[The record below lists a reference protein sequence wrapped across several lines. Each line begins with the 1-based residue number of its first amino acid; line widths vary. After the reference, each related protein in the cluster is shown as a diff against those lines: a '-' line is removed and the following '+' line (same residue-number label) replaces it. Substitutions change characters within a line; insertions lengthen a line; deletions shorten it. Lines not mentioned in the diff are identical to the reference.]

1 VQAAR
6 YRAASRRHRTI
17 ANGKIPVA
25 RPGRHSV
32 EFRLVWEENGN
43 ALPGDRARRSRPGAR
58 QPLGRS
64 EGAAAGPP
72 SMRRAAMRAAAVKC
86 RTAAVD
92 GGYAMVAVWKSDLVG
107 SDIDPLHGVFG
118 ERAANRGWGPWF
130 LRNLALR
137 RHHPICP
144 GNTSPVTDP
153 KRTTKPDQ
161 RYRQGKREIMGLM
174 AVAVTVSQERI

>member
-1 VQAAR
+1 
-6 YRAASRRHRTI
+6 
-17 ANGKIPVA
+17 
-25 RPGRHSV
+25 
-32 EFRLVWEENGN
+32 
-43 ALPGDRARRSRPGAR
+43 
-58 QPLGRS
+58 
-64 EGAAAGPP
+64 
-72 SMRRAAMRAAAVKC
+72 MRAAAVKC

-107 SDIDPLHGVFG
+107 SDRLGDGLTLTGQMPSDDLKSGFG

-174 AVAVTVSQERI
+174 AVAVTVSQDRI